1 MDATLV
7 GTFGSNRD
15 ALQHI
20 VAAERSYFSRINT
33 AAAKRAGLPPRLYD
47 DTMRADASASLPV
60 GKPYGDGDPQL
71 DGYSHGVTNMILP
84 DYWLTRPSVNVDETT
99 QRAFDELL
107 NPTINAGRCPTI
119 QFTLPWPKWQF
130 LCYVADHHNVAL
142 HGSGDPN
149 IPLFEPR
156 QSNDLNE
163 FGNQKATY
171 AASDGL
177 WAMFF
182 AIVDRERVGSVTN
195 ACIRLTDETGN
206 LHGPYYVFSVSQSD
220 LPNQPWRTGTV
231 YLLPRSTFITQSPM
245 AFGSYQVHFAQLA
258 SFVPV
263 QPLAKLTITP
273 ADFPFLMQIR
283 GHDDQRLQEYATALQ
298 TGAPWPSDP

>member
-1 MDATLV
+1 
-7 GTFGSNRD
+7 
-15 ALQHI
+15 
-20 VAAERSYFSRINT
+20 
-33 AAAKRAGLPPRLYD
+33 
-47 DTMRADASASLPV
+47 
-60 GKPYGDGDPQL
+60 
-71 DGYSHGVTNMILP
+71 MILP
-84 DYWLTRPSVNVDETT
+84 DYWLTRPNVNFDETT
-99 QRAFDELL
+99 QKVFDELL
-107 NPTINAGRCPTI
+107 RITINAGGCPTI
-119 QFTLPWPKWQF
+119 QFALPWPKWQF
-130 LCYVADHHNVAL
+130 LCHLADHHNIAL

-149 IPLFEPR
+149 ILLFEPR

-163 FGNQKATY
+163 FGNQKAIY

-182 AIVDRERVGSVTN
+182 AIVDRERVGSITN
-195 ACIRLTDETGN
+195 ACVRLTDESGTRQ
-206 LHGPYYVFSVSQSD
+206 GPYYVFSVSQSA

-245 AFGSYQVHFAQLA
+245 AFGSYQVHIAQLA

-263 QPLAKLTITP
+263 QPLAKLTVTP